1 MHVYVAAFLQLSPL
15 IPSTEQLLYALTMLG
30 LTLGFGIA
38 LTAMLFYNLQKRPTV
53 SQKGNRSS
61 GTPASLP
68 PQRRASR
75 TSTGSVVS
83 PARTRP
89 TTRTPSSSAGAPAV
103 STRRTSR
110 QISPNSQKQLKYFEK
125 LLSNLEREYQQ
136 GTVSAT
142 IYKKL
147 KSEYQERIKNIRSG
161 R

>member
-1 MHVYVAAFLQLSPL
+1 MHVYVAAFFQSSPL
-15 IPSTEQLLYALTMLG
+15 IPSTEQWLYALMMLG

-38 LTAMLFYNLQKRPTV
+38 LTAMLFYKLQKRPPA
-53 SQKGNRSS
+53 SQNVDRGR
-61 GTPASLP
+61 GTPVSPL
-68 PQRRASR
+68 PQRQTAR

-103 STRRTSR
+103 SARRISR

-147 KSEYQERIKNIRSG
+147 KSEYQERIRHIRSG